1 MDQDYKFYIIE
12 SKPEV
17 AVIKMRSQALGG
29 NDALD
34 FTSKIQTLSTMP
46 IKAVV
51 ADLSEL
57 GVINSSGLGMLVAGL
72 STLRKFKISFILAH
86 VPEKVDSLLQV
97 THLNKVFSICPTI
110 DAAVESLNK

>member
-34 FTSKIQTLSTMP
+34 FTSKIQTLSTLP

-97 THLNKVFSICPTI
+97 THLNKVFSICSTI
-110 DAAVESLNK
+110 DAAVESLNI